1 MTVEILCVGTEL
13 LLGNIVNTNAAYL
26 ARKCAALGLSCNYQ
40 TVVGDNESCLAR
52 AIECA
57 VKRSD
62 VLMISG
68 GLSLAENIQ
77 KKNIK
82 ADKTV
87 VMENENGPSRGFLI
101 ETEECKII
109 MLPGSPNELA
119 AMFEKNIIPYLE
131 KLTSGVIYSQTVK
144 ICGIEEIEV
153 TERIKDLV
161 ENQTNLTVTLYP
173 MTGEVHVRVLAV
185 SEDMKQAKKL
195 IKPVVK
201 ELKARFGYN
210 VYTTEEDTTLEKA
223 VVELLIAND
232 LTVTCAESCTGGM
245 LSAKLI
251 DVPGVSEV
259 YKSGLVTYS
268 NKAKRKV
275 LNVKKPT
282 LQKYGAVS
290 RQTAEE
296 MAKGAAAFSKSD
308 VAVAITGIA
317 GPDGGSEEKPVGLVY
332 IACNVKGNVTVKEF
346 HFFGNRT
353 QVRESAVSAALMLM
367 RNCMLEYF
375 SKVTFGN

>member
-1 MTVEILCVGTEL
+1 MEKTMTVEILCVGTEL

-40 TVVGDNESCLAR
+40 TVVGDNESCLAQ

-144 ICGIEEIEV
+144 ICGIEESEV

-232 LTVTCAESCTGGM
+232 
-245 LSAKLI
+245 
-251 DVPGVSEV
+251 
-259 YKSGLVTYS
+259 
-268 NKAKRKV
+268 
-275 LNVKKPT
+275 
-282 LQKYGAVS
+282 
-290 RQTAEE
+290 
-296 MAKGAAAFSKSD
+296 
-308 VAVAITGIA
+308 
-317 GPDGGSEEKPVGLVY
+317 
-332 IACNVKGNVTVKEF
+332 
-346 HFFGNRT
+346 
-353 QVRESAVSAALMLM
+353 
-367 RNCMLEYF
+367 
-375 SKVTFGN
+375 